1 MEKIV
6 GQIPLHL
13 ISEYSGCK
21 EYLFLGTLSRNI
33 NLNWSTSNFTSFQS
47 INSYSRLKD
56 INLKYISS
64 IKPNTLINLLIISF
78 INRDYK
84 LCSKLETL
92 LPKSHKVGTHS
103 FGRCIV
109 SSGNIQII
117 RRYIRIGTPGLF
129 PCEIVNFI
137 KDDNM
142 EVPLLLRD
150 LYTINNMTI
159 KIGRMCIAIVLN
171 ICDKDLIIK
180 VRDFF
185 DINMELDVDPYSIFN
200 VASKN
205 IDVFKWVIPYIY
217 GENNIIP
224 KKLVTYVA
232 LSGNLE
238 ALQFILSM
246 GGIFEENLCTLVSTR
261 GLLTI
266 FIYMV
271 EICHENFDRDMCIT
285 FSRKGSGIREY
296 ILTNT

>member
-6 GQIPLHL
+6 GLPLDL
-13 ISEYSGCK
+13 ISEYSGFK
-21 EYLFLGTLSRNI
+21 EYLFLGTLSRNV
-33 NLNWSTSNFTSFQS
+33 NLNWSTSKFTSFKS
-47 INSYSRLKD
+47 INSYSRLK
-56 INLKYISS
+56 ILNLEVLNLKPS
-64 IKPNTLINLLIISF
+64 TLINFLIISF
-78 INRDYK
+78 INKDYN
-84 LCSKLETL
+84 LCSKIEKL
-92 LPKSHKVGTHS
+92 LPKSHKVNTHS

-109 SSGNIQII
+109 SSGNIEII
-117 RRYIRIGTPGLF
+117 RKYLRNGTPGLF

-137 KDDNM
+137 KDDEM

-150 LYTINNMTI
+150 IYSLNNMMI

-171 ICDKDLIIK
+171 TCDKDLIIK

-185 DINMELDVDPYSIFN
+185 DINMELDVDPYSIFKI
-200 VASKN
+200 ASKD
-205 IDVFKWVIPYIY
+205 IDLFKWVIPYTY
-217 GENNIIP
+217 GEDNTFIP

-246 GGIFEENLCTLVSTR
+246 GGTFEENLCTLVSTR
-261 GLLTI
+261 GLLNI

-271 EICHENFDRDMCIT
+271 EICHENFDRNMCIL
-285 FSRKGSGIREY
+285 FSREGSGIREY

>member
-1 MEKIV
+1 MEKIL
-6 GQIPLHL
+6 GQLPLDL

-21 EYLFLGTLSRNI
+21 EYLFLGTLSRNV
-33 NLNWSTSNFTSFQS
+33 NLNWSTSKFTSFKS
-47 INSYSRLKD
+47 INSYSRLK
-56 INLKYISS
+56 NLNLEVLN
-64 IKPNTLINLLIISF
+64 IKPNTLIKFFIISF
-78 INRDYK
+78 INKDSK
-84 LCSKLETL
+84 LCYKIETL
-92 LPKSHKVGTHS
+92 LPKSHKVGTDS

-109 SSGNIQII
+109 SSGNIEMI
-117 RRYIRIGTPGLF
+117 RKYLKIGTPGLF

-137 KDDNM
+137 KDDEM

-150 LYTINNMTI
+150 IYSLNNMMI

-185 DINMELDVDPYSIFN
+185 DINMELDVDPYSIFKI
-200 VASKN
+200 ASKD
-205 IDVFKWVIPYIY
+205 IDLFKWVIPYIY
-217 GENNIIP
+217 GENNTFIP

-246 GGIFEENLCTLVSTR
+246 GGTFEENLCTLVSTR
-261 GLLTI
+261 GLLNI

-271 EICHENFDRDMCIT
+271 EICHENFDRNMCIL
-285 FSRKGSGIREY
+285 FSREGSGIREY

>member
-6 GQIPLHL
+6 GLPLDL
-13 ISEYSGCK
+13 ISEYSGFK
-21 EYLFLGTLSRNI
+21 EYLFLGTLSRNV
-33 NLNWSTSNFTSFQS
+33 NLNWSTSKFTSFKS
-47 INSYSRLKD
+47 INSYSRLKI
-56 INLKYISS
+56 INLEVLN
-64 IKPNTLINLLIISF
+64 IKPNTLIKFLIISF
-78 INRDYK
+78 INKDYK
-84 LCSKLETL
+84 LCSKIEKL
-92 LPKSHKVGTHS
+92 LPKSHKVNTHS

-117 RRYIRIGTPGLF
+117 RKYLRIGTPGLF

-137 KDDNM
+137 KDDEM

-150 LYTINNMTI
+150 IYSLNNMMI

-185 DINMELDVDPYSIFN
+185 DINMELDVDPYSIFKI
-200 VASKN
+200 ASKD
-205 IDVFKWVIPYIY
+205 IDLFKWVIPYIY
-217 GENNIIP
+217 GENNTFIP

-246 GGIFEENLCTLVSTR
+246 GGTFEENLCTLVSTR
-261 GLLTI
+261 GLLNI

-271 EICHENFDRDMCIT
+271 EICHENFDRNMCIL
-285 FSRKGSGIREY
+285 FSREGSGIREY